1 MRPFFAR
8 GKIRCQTDAKATAMD
23 CFTYPIQ
30 IAKTNDSKFERIEA
44 LVDTRE
50 LYSILP
56 ASTLKRLGIAP
67 TDTREFQLADGSIID
82 MDIAEVRI
90 RVDGRQAGTIVVF
103 GEEDEAPR
111 MGSYSLE
118 GLRLCADAAN
128 KRLIDTPYLRA

>member
-1 MRPFFAR
+1 
-8 GKIRCQTDAKATAMD
+8 MD
-23 CFTYPIQ
+23 CFTYPIE
-30 IAKTNDSKFERIEA
+30 IAKTKAEKFERIDA

-50 LYSILP
+50 LYTILP
-56 ASTLKRLGIAP
+56 ASTLRRMGVAP

-103 GEEDEAPR
+103 GDEDEAPR

-118 GLRLCADAAN
+118 GLALCADAAN
-128 KRLIDTPYLRA
+128 KRLTDTPYLRA

>member
-1 MRPFFAR
+1 
-8 GKIRCQTDAKATAMD
+8 MD
-23 CFTYPIQ
+23 CFIYPIQ
-30 IAKTNDSKFERIEA
+30 IAKTKADKFERIEA

-56 ASTLKRLGIAP
+56 ASTLRRMGIAP

-103 GEEDEAPR
+103 GDEDEAPLL
-111 MGSYSLE
+111 GSYSLE
-118 GLRLCADAAN
+118 GLRLCVDDEN
-128 KRLIDTPYLRA
+128 KRLTDTPYLRL

>member
-1 MRPFFAR
+1 
-8 GKIRCQTDAKATAMD
+8 MD
-23 CFTYPIQ
+23 CFTYPIE
-30 IAKTNDSKFERIEA
+30 IAKTKAEKFERIDA

-56 ASTLKRLGIAP
+56 PSTLKRLGIAP
-67 TDTREFQLADGSIID
+67 TDTREFQLADGSIIHR
-82 MDIAEVRI
+82 DISQVRI
-90 RVDGRQAGTIVVF
+90 GIDGQRHPTIVVF

-128 KRLIDTPYLRA
+128 KRLTDTPYLRA

>member
-1 MRPFFAR
+1 MRLTFAR
-8 GKIRCQTDAKATAMD
+8 QMRRQADARATAMD
-23 CFTYPIQ
+23 CFTYPIE
-30 IAKTNDSKFERIEA
+30 IAKTKAEKFERIEA

-56 ASTLKRLGIAP
+56 ASTLIRMGIAP

-90 RVDGRQAGTIVVF
+90 RVDGRQSGTIVVF
-103 GEEDEAPR
+103 GDEDEAPR

-128 KRLIDTPYLRA
+128 KRLTDTPYSRA